1 MKINLDKY
9 YTPVKL
15 ANYCYGKVIEL
26 IGEENISDIVEPSD
40 GNGDF
45 FNHPITKMKPIVG
58 DKVIWYDPAIDARDL
73 SRVCIIDKITDEIV
87 YISDDFSESE
97 VFANELLK
105 KH

>member
-1 MKINLDKY
+1 MEK
-9 YTPVKL
+9 TF
-15 ANYCYGKVIEL
+15 
-26 IGEENISDIVEPSD
+26 D
-40 GNGDF
+40 GN
-45 FNHPITKMKPIVG
+45 NVEIKVG

-73 SRVCIIDKITDEIV
+73 SRVWTIDKITDEIV

>member
-1 MKINLDKY
+1 MEKTFDRN
-9 YTPVKL
+9 
-15 ANYCYGKVIEL
+15 N
-26 IGEENISDIVEPSD
+26 VE
-40 GNGDF
+40 
-45 FNHPITKMKPIVG
+45 IKVG

-73 SRVCIIDKITDEIV
+73 SRVWMIDKITYEIV

>member
-1 MKINLDKY
+1 MEKTFDRN
-9 YTPVKL
+9 
-15 ANYCYGKVIEL
+15 N
-26 IGEENISDIVEPSD
+26 VE
-40 GNGDF
+40 
-45 FNHPITKMKPIVG
+45 IKVG

-73 SRVCIIDKITDEIV
+73 SSVWTIDKITDEIV

>member
-1 MKINLDKY
+1 MEKTFDRN
-9 YTPVKL
+9 
-15 ANYCYGKVIEL
+15 N
-26 IGEENISDIVEPSD
+26 VE
-40 GNGDF
+40 
-45 FNHPITKMKPIVG
+45 IKVG

-73 SRVCIIDKITDEIV
+73 SRVWNIDKITDENV